1 MGEGSKQAGAGF
13 SRTPH
18 RVLGSPRTSQGRS
31 ERQTSMGQR
40 ALPGQVTDVYTAPR
54 KVPSR

>member
-18 RVLGSPRTSQGRS
+18 RPRTSQGRS
-31 ERQTSMGQR
+31 ERQASMGQR